1 MHSRHKAFT
10 LIEVMVAVVIV
21 SVVIGTLLKLQ
32 GDASTKLLWLK
43 KSLKESEY
51 ITFLFTNEQKYGFL
65 KEHTT
70 AYKLLGDFDIDRD
83 IARVL
88 KQERIAISYQKE
100 ERFTMPNGSIF
111 EIGTTKLDLKKSQ
124 LMIERIRLQ

>member
-1 MHSRHKAFT
+1 MHSTHKAFT

-88 KQERIAISYQKE
+88 KQERIAISYQKK